1 MCNNFHNIHISIQID
16 NKSALVA
23 TNKMDSTRLIDMN
36 QVVHLIWNFILKHDN
51 WVTMVHIPGV
61 LNEEADID
69 QGSTGLAQSG

>member
-1 MCNNFHNIHISIQID
+1 MCNNFHNIHISIRTD
-16 NKSALVA
+16 NTSALAA
-23 TNKMDSTRLIDMN
+23 TNKMGSTELIDLN
-36 QVVHLIWNFILKHDN
+36 QMVHLTWNFILKHDN

>member
-1 MCNNFHNIHISIQID
+1 
-16 NKSALVA
+16 
-23 TNKMDSTRLIDMN
+23 MDSTRLIDMN